1 MARLLVLA
9 LALLTCVA
17 FQSSILAQGIFIV
30 SGPHPI
36 PLPRPGLPVNPP
48 TMSYK
53 IKELA
58 IQSRI
63 QDQVAKVQVSQT
75 MVNTGS
81 QQMEVS
87 FCFPLP
93 YDGAIDQMTFM
104 VDGKEYDAKL
114 LPAAQ
119 ARQIYEGHVRKN
131 QDPALLEW
139 VGTGMFKT
147 SVFPVPPGAERKV
160 TINFSQL
167 LRKNDRLTDFLYP
180 LSAAKFTSL
189 PVESFSLTAN
199 IESKAKIKS
208 VYSPTHPVDIKRAD
222 DNHAIVKV
230 ESKNVVPSNDFR
242 LFFDTAQEEIGA
254 SVISYRPDEK
264 DDGYFLLLASPEVK
278 AADAKLPSKTVVFA
292 LDRSGSMSGKKIEQ
306 AKEALKFVI
315 NNLRD
320 GDLFNIVVYDNAVES
335 FRPELQKYDDA
346 TRKAALGFIEGIYAG
361 GSTNISGAL
370 STSLKLIQ
378 DSQRPN
384 FIVFLTDGLPT
395 TGETNE
401 MKISQ
406 LTKQLNTYRT
416 RIVSFGVGY
425 DVNSRLLD
433 RITRDNFGSSQ
444 FVRPDEDIEQHV
456 SKLYQRMS
464 QPVLSNVKLAIDVD
478 GLKPEQGSATN
489 RVYPRE
495 MLDIFAGE
503 QMVVVGRYKTA
514 GKAKIVISGS
524 VGDQT
529 SKTDF
534 PADLI
539 QSSSDQSFAFV
550 EKLWAMRRVGEI
562 IDELDLN
569 GKNQELVNELVA
581 LATKQG
587 ILTPYT
593 SFLADETSN
602 VRELANVDRMRGMA
616 MDSLGRLSEAEGRS
630 GVAQRSGKKNL
641 QDSKIA
647 DSGAQF
653 GFSAGEGYGSSGG
666 GLGGMGG
673 GGLGSGGMGGVRGGA
688 PGAPSSSPVLS
699 ASTGGAVYLDASDKA
714 VVVNTVQTAGKQT
727 LYKRGNLWIAENA
740 KDIDPDKDASK
751 IQTIERFSDAYFK
764 LINENTTDENAVLS
778 RQKQGEEFIVKFR
791 GQYYR
796 IR

>member
-9 LALLTCVA
+9 LALLTSVA

-36 PLPRPGLPVNPP
+36 PLPRPGIPVNPP

-119 ARQIYEGHVRKN
+119 ARQIYEGHVRQN

-208 VYSPTHPVDIKRAD
+208 VYSPTHPVDIKRSD

-254 SVISYRPDEK
+254 SVMSYRPDEK

-401 MKISQ
+401 LKISQ
-406 LTKQLNTYRT
+406 LTKKLNTYRT

-524 VGDQT
+524 VGDQL

-539 QSSSDQSFAFV
+539 QSSGDQSFAFV

-562 IDELDLN
+562 IDEMDLN

-581 LATKQG
+581 LATKHG

-653 GFSAGEGYGSSGG
+653 GFSAGEGYGSSGAG
-666 GLGGMGG
+666 MGGMGG
-673 GGLGSGGMGGVRGGA
+673 GGMGGGRGGA
-688 PGAPSSSPVLS
+688 PSAPASSPVLS

-740 KDIDPDKDASK
+740 KDIDPDKDTSK

-764 LINENTTDENAVLS
+764 LINENTTDENAILS

-791 GQYYR
+791 GQHYR

>member
-9 LALLTCVA
+9 LALLTSVA
-17 FQSSILAQGIFIV
+17 FPSSILAQGIFII

-36 PLPRPGLPVNPP
+36 PLPRPGLPGNPP

-93 YDGAIDQMTFM
+93 YDGAIDQMNFM
-104 VDGKEYDAKL
+104 VDGSEYEAKL

-160 TINFSQL
+160 TIRFSQL

-189 PVESFSLTAN
+189 PVEAFSLTAN

-208 VYSPTHPVDIKRAD
+208 VYSPTHPVDIKRTD

-306 AKEALKFVI
+306 AREALKFVI

-320 GDLFNIVVYDNAVES
+320 GDLFNIVVYDNSVES
-335 FRPELQKYDDA
+335 FRPELQKYDDT

-370 STSLKLIQ
+370 STSLKMIQ

-478 GLKPEQGSATN
+478 GRQPEQGSATN

-524 VGDQT
+524 VGDQP

-539 QSSSDQSFAFV
+539 QSSGDQSFAFV

-581 LATKQG
+581 LATKHG

-593 SFLADETSN
+593 SFLADETSS

-653 GFSAGEGYGSSGG
+653 GFSAGEGMGGAGMG
-666 GLGGMGG
+666 GLGGGGMSGG
-673 GGLGSGGMGGVRGGA
+673 GRGAA
-688 PGAPSSSPVLS
+688 PGSPASSPVLS
-699 ASTGGAVYLDASDKA
+699 ASAGGAVYLDASDKA

-791 GQYYR
+791 GQHYR